1 MSHTATVSGDPVAR
15 TLSWIATR
23 GVELRPWNH
32 TTITVP
38 PDPVDHPVL
47 YLVEP
52 GVEPPRCHECE
63 DWIRLPLDVAEL
75 TARADRLIAWSRDA
89 GALYTRV
96 DDDDVLR
103 VGDDMVVLS
112 ELEARLVRTLID
124 SMGMLVL
131 RADLVEAV
139 WPDGPPSDP
148 RALDNRVK
156 SVRARL
162 AGLPL
167 RIHTI
172 HGRGLILERMRTG
185 DL

>member
-1 MSHTATVSGDPVAR
+1 MSNTAIASGDSIAR
-15 TLSWIATR
+15 TISWISTR
-23 GVELRPWNH
+23 GVELRPWNDLSSA
-32 TTITVP
+32 P
-38 PDPVDHPVL
+38 LEPVDHPVL

-52 GVEPPRCHECE
+52 GVEPPRCHDCE
-63 DWIRLPLDVAEL
+63 DWIRLPLEVDEL
-75 TARADRLIAWSRDA
+75 TVRADRLIAWSREA

-112 ELEARLVRTLID
+112 ELEARLMRRLID

-131 RADLVEAV
+131 RADLIASV
-139 WPDGPPSDP
+139 WPSGPPADP
-148 RALDNRVK
+148 RALDNRIK
-156 SVRARL
+156 ALRSRL
-162 AGLPL
+162 VGLPL

-172 HGRGLILERMRTG
+172 HSRGLILERVRAA